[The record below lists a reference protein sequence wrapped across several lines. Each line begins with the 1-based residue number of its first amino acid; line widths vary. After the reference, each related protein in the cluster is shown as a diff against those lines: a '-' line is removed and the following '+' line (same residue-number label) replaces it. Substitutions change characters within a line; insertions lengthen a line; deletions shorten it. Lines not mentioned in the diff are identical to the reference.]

1 MKISKITSILA
12 LASLLIVTLLTG
24 CTTKKDDKSSTSEV
38 SKASIITNWA
48 VENNDENKIYFSYPI
63 FEGDTEHSVK
73 MNELILE
80 FVKSTLQH
88 SRFRDFNGSF
98 NNLTKGV
105 EQENDHYTDLSADIE
120 YEVLRNDSEYFSVK
134 FEGLCIYKGAA
145 YPTNYFTS
153 LIIDVENYEL
163 VALSDLYNVD
173 VKFTEFVQ
181 KKIKDNIRTSLS
193 EKFGLS
199 PDEIP
204 DSVEEQSHLEDNTY
218 HLKILQQ
225 MDKNNDYNFHSF
237 MTEDEMGFSVPLV
250 HALGDHIEIMIS
262 YDELAQFLKT
272 YYTEIETTE
281 ISDITFSEE
290 TTEDDEIINSSFKYI
305 PFSNS

>member
-1 MKISKITSILA
+1 MKISKITSILVI
-12 LASLLIVTLLTG
+12 ASLLIFTLLTG
-24 CTTKKDDKSSTSEV
+24 CTTKKDDKSSASEV

-48 VENNDENKIYFSYPI
+48 VENTDENKIYFSYPR

-73 MNELILE
+73 MNEQILE

-163 VALSDLYNVD
+163 VALSDLYNINIDFMEFIKKKFKEQIRAD
-173 VKFTEFVQ
+173 VGV
-181 KKIKDNIRTSLS
+181 SS
-193 EKFGLS
+193 S
-199 PDEIP
+199 DEIGRA
-204 DSVEEQSHLEDNTY
+204 SCRERV
-218 HLKILQQ
+218 
-225 MDKNNDYNFHSF
+225 
-237 MTEDEMGFSVPLV
+237 
-250 HALGDHIEIMIS
+250 
-262 YDELAQFLKT
+262 
-272 YYTEIETTE
+272 
-281 ISDITFSEE
+281 
-290 TTEDDEIINSSFKYI
+290 
-305 PFSNS
+305 